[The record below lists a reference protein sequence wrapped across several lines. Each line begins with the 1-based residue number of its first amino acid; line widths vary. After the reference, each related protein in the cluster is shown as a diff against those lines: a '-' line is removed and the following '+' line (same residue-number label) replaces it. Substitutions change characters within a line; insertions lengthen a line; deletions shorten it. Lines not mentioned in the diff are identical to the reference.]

1 MGRRHRLPPD
11 SAATLDELTGPCSRD
26 QGPAPLV
33 IIGAGSF
40 LGDLINLVREYP
52 EFSILGILDPSPILR
67 GQFVQDIPILGWLG
81 DIPNH
86 VRNAV
91 IGNPVHSPA
100 FDRGSVFRLLKMKG
114 VHLPILKAGTSKCS
128 NDVILRAGTCLL
140 PACTV
145 SSGAQLGLNVLVGS
159 NCQIASIGSLADHQT
174 VAPDTIWDSTDVEK
188 TAITSNPSAEA
199 ALATGDEPIQTTMK
213 RLNRS
218 RLEIILVADN
228 DNKLVGTVTDG
239 DIRRGILAGIDV
251 DQPVSMIMNPNP
263 VTVRIGTPGAEML
276 RIMREHSIRH
286 LPVVD
291 SGNHPIGLERLE
303 SLVDNISE
311 CNAVVMAGGMGSRL
325 KPLTDNLPKPLIQV
339 AGRPILDHI
348 LTGLHAE
355 GIEEVVLALNHLGGK
370 IRDHIGDG
378 SRYGTRVNYL
388 TERKRLGTAGAL
400 SLLRPRPRKPFLVMN
415 GDLLTGLSFSKLLQF
430 QRDHNYTMVICV
442 RQHSLQV
449 PYGVVE
455 IRDGEVLALREK
467 PIYRHFI
474 NAGVYVLTPSCLD
487 HLPKDQYYDMTDLI
501 GTLVSSGERVGV
513 FPVIEYWR
521 DVGTHADLAAA
532 MAEQDIS
539 GPGSNKPPTT
549 EAWPSEVAS

>member
-1 MGRRHRLPPD
+1 MGRRHKFPPD
-11 SAATLDELTGPCSRD
+11 SAATPGELAAIYSRE

-33 IIGAGSF
+33 IVGAGSF

-52 EFSILGILDPSPILR
+52 EFAILGILDPSPILR

-81 DIPNH
+81 DIPKH
-86 VRNAV
+86 VRSAV

-114 VHLPILKAGTSKCS
+114 IHLPILKAETCKCS

-140 PACTV
+140 PGCAV
-145 SSGAQLGLNVLVGS
+145 LNGAQLGLNVLVGS
-159 NCQIASIGSLADHQT
+159 NCRIVSSGALADHQT
-174 VAPDTIWDSTDVEK
+174 MAPNTTWDSAETVK
-188 TAITSNPSAEA
+188 TATNSPSAEA
-199 ALATGDEPIQTTMK
+199 ALATGNEPIQTTMK
-213 RLNRS
+213 RLNS
-218 RLEIILVADN
+218 SGLEIILVADK

-263 VTVRIGTPGAEML
+263 VTVRLGTPGAEML
-276 RIMREHSIRH
+276 RIMRDRSIRH

-291 SGNHPIGLERLE
+291 SDNHPIGLERLE

-325 KPLTDNLPKPLIQV
+325 KPLTDNLPKPLIQI

-430 QRDHNYTMVICV
+430 QRAHNYTMVICV

-455 IRDGEVLALREK
+455 IRGGEVLALREK
-467 PIYRHFI
+467 PVYRHFI
-474 NAGVYVLTPSCLD
+474 NAGVYVLTPACLD

-501 GTLVSSGERVGV
+501 STLVRSGERVGV
-513 FPVIEYWR
+513 FPIIEYWR

-532 MAEQDIS
+532 MAAVS
-539 GPGSNKPPTT
+539 YTHLTLPTKRI
-549 EAWPSEVAS
+549 V